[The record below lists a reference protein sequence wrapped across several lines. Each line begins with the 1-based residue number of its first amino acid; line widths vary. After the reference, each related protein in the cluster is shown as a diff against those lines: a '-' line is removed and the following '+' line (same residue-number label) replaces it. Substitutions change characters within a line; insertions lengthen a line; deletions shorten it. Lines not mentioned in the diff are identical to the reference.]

1 MSSSASET
9 PLGFIR
15 PELRTL
21 VSEPPTGEGWVHEI
35 KYDGYRTVVV
45 ADRGRVRAFT
55 RNSNDWSRAY
65 RRMIEACGKLAYK
78 SAVIDGEMVVQD
90 ENGLTDFNALR
101 SAIYTE
107 PHRLVLFTFDLVH
120 LDGQDLR
127 LRPLMERRALLRKLI
142 KSDRVLRRSALG
154 AVGMGSRWSA

>member
-1 MSSSASET
+1 
-9 PLGFIR
+9 
-15 PELRTL
+15 
-21 VSEPPTGEGWVHEI
+21 
-35 KYDGYRTVVV
+35 
-45 ADRGRVRAFT
+45 
-55 RNSNDWSRAY
+55 
-65 RRMIEACGKLAYK
+65 MIEACGKLAYK

-142 KSDRVLRRSALG
+142 KSDQVLRRSALG